1 MSILPERH
9 VWDTQKKKNPLSPQ
23 KENLSSVSQRHV
35 YKTQKYARD
44 MTHSETWLTQR
55 HDSLRDMTHSET
67 ETEKSYVRACLRR
80 WLSGTCLRLMYCA
93 SQVPCLRDMTHTDF
107 WGISGVWLIHVWIM
121 SETYVYL
128 YTDIHQIYIS
138 IYRHTIYIYI

>member
-9 VWDTQKKKNPLSPQ
+9 VWDTQKKINPLSPQ

-55 HDSLRDMTHSET
+55 QRQKSHMSAHASDDDFLVHVWDSCIVPHRSHVSET
-67 ETEKSYVRACLRR
+67 
-80 WLSGTCLRLMYCA
+80 WLT
-93 SQVPCLRDMTHTDF
+93 Q
-107 WGISGVWLIHVWIM
+107 ISGVFLGYDWYM
-121 SETYVYL
+121 SELCLRHMYIYIQTYIKYIYL
-128 YTDIHQIYIS
+128 YIDIQYIS
-138 IYRHTIYIYI
+138 IYRYTLRVFNI